1 MNTIYLYI
9 GIFVFAIIIG
19 LCLLLWKKSRNFLEE
34 YSGSVGVIL
43 AVIAASFVLIEY
55 EYGQQDKR
63 LARTLAYI
71 ERIESGPTH
80 DSRQWLDLHWVQ
92 NRELIASIRE
102 ANTRKDGRDDALR
115 FLGTYRQS
123 FDEADD
129 GLQSNIKHVMRLS
142 YFYSDLSKCVELELC
157 DASTACNMF
166 ADDIGEFYVLHAD
179 FIQRWGEVSFD
190 RNFQTIKRFLNNTCN
205 VG

>member
-1 MNTIYLYI
+1 MNILVLYI
-9 GIFVFAIIIG
+9 FLFIFVTVVG
-19 LCLLLWKKSRNFLEE
+19 GYLLYWKKSRVFIEE

-43 AVIAASFVLIEY
+43 AVIAGSFVLIEY

-80 DSRQWLDLHWVQ
+80 DSRQWLDLHWVR
-92 NRELIASIRE
+92 NRELIANIRE
-102 ANTRKDGRDDALR
+102 ANARSNGREDALH
-115 FLGTYRQS
+115 LLAAYRQS
-123 FDEADD
+123 FDEADEE
-129 GLQSNIKHVMRLS
+129 LQSNIKHVMRLS

-166 ADDIGEFYVLHAD
+166 ADDVGEFYVLHAD

-190 RNFQTIKRFLNNTCN
+190 RNFRTIKRFLNNTCN